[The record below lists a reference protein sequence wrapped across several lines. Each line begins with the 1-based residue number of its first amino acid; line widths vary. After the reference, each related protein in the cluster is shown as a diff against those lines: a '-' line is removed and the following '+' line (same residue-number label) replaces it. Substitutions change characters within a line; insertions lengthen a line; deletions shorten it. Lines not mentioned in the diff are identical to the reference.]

1 LQFIIFFIDK
11 NEKMPQVIGSM
22 SAVLEK
28 SNSDK
33 GLRYDLESYH
43 KLGASGAIPRN
54 TELIHGVVVNKMTIS
69 PKHRKVVNKLRDI
82 LTSVIEERFIVL
94 QESPISIGDS
104 EPEPDI
110 SMVAGTHDDYSDKHP
125 ETAAFVVEVAFSSFE
140 DDLLKADIYASA
152 NISIY
157 WILDLQNNKIE
168 AFQKPSSGKY
178 TLHTTHALE
187 EKIPLPLTNRTISLA
202 EII

>member
-1 LQFIIFFIDK
+1 
-11 NEKMPQVIGSM
+11 M
-22 SAVLEK
+22 SATLEK
-28 SNSDK
+28 SYKDK
-33 GLRYDLESYH
+33 SLRYDLESYH
-43 KLGASGAIPRN
+43 RLGASGAIPRN

-110 SMVAGTHDDYSDKHP
+110 STVAGSHDDYSDKHP

-168 AFQKPSSGKY
+168 VFQKPESGKY
-178 TLHTTHALE
+178 TLHTTHSLE
-187 EKIPLPLTNRTISLA
+187 EKIPLPLSNKTISLA
-202 EII
+202 EIV

>member
-1 LQFIIFFIDK
+1 
-11 NEKMPQVIGSM
+11 M
-22 SAVLEK
+22 SAILEK
-28 SNSDK
+28 SYKDK
-33 GLRYDLESYH
+33 ALRYDLDSYH
-43 KLGASGAIPRN
+43 KLGATGAIGRN
-54 TELIHGVVVNKMTIS
+54 TELIHGVIINKMTIS
-69 PKHRKVVNKLRDI
+69 PKHRKVVNKVRDI

-110 SMVAGTHDDYSDKHP
+110 STIAGTHDDFGDKHP
-125 ETAAFVVEVAFSSFE
+125 ETAAFVVEVAFSSFQ

-168 AFQKPSSGKY
+168 AFQNPESGKY
-178 TLHTTHALE
+178 TLHTTHTLE
-187 EKIPLPLTNRTISLA
+187 EKIPLPLTNRSISLA

>member
-1 LQFIIFFIDK
+1 
-11 NEKMPQVIGSM
+11 M
-22 SAVLEK
+22 SVVLEK
-28 SNSDK
+28 SNSDRV
-33 GLRYDLESYH
+33 LRYDLESYH
-43 KLGASGAIPRN
+43 KLGASGVLPRN

-110 SMVAGTHDDYSDKHP
+110 STVAGTYDDFGDKHP
-125 ETAAFVVEVAFSSFE
+125 ETAAFVVEVAFSSFQ

-168 AFQKPSSGKY
+168 VFQKPVSGKY
-178 TLHTTHALE
+178 TLHTTHTLE